1 MKYEIKRF
9 FKNVFNKEWWKK
21 KKSALLADSVKFSY
35 DQKEILKDI
44 NLNVKEGN
52 LTAIIGKSGCGKTT
66 FLKLAA
72 GIISQKYYG
81 KITILGK
88 SRVFTKDSLGFVPQD
103 VSFIPD
109 LSIMDNIKIAGLN
122 LGITAANA
130 VRKGHQLMRMLKLE
144 EDVNHKPTQLSG
156 GQKVRLN
163 IILSLLH
170 DPKVLILDEPFAA
183 LDFFNRRL
191 LWQFLESM
199 RKKGKSII
207 LTSHLLSEVQQHAD
221 RIIIIKNGK
230 VFFSGNV
237 ESLKEKLNMKYIYE
251 VKFFYLSKDNLNKIK
266 KDCAYKDVQI
276 LDTYERYMMFALQS
290 QRTKS
295 VLTNL
300 FHKLKLKYEEIDLR
314 EPNLD
319 EVFLKT

>member
-1 MKYEIKRF
+1 MKFEIKSF
-9 FKNVFNKEWWKK
+9 FRKVFNKEWWKK

-35 DQKEILKDI
+35 DQREILKDI
-44 NLNVKEGN
+44 NLNIKEGN

-88 SRVFTKDSLGFVPQD
+88 SRVFNKDSLGFVPQE
-103 VSFIPD
+103 VSCIPD
-109 LSIMDNIKIAGLN
+109 LSILDNIKIAGLN
-122 LGITAANA
+122 QGITADNA
-130 VRKGHQLMRMLKLE
+130 VRKAQQLMRMLKLE
-144 EDVNHKPTQLSG
+144 EDVNQKPTQLSG

-237 ESLKEKLNMKYIYE
+237 DSLKLKLNMKYIYE
-251 VKFFYLSKDNLNKIK
+251 VKFFYMSKENLDKIK
-266 KDCAYKDVQI
+266 KDCTYKDIKI

-295 VLTNL
+295 VLIKL
-300 FHKLKLKYEEIDLR
+300 FDKLKLKYEEIDLR

>member
-9 FKNVFNKEWWKK
+9 IRQIFNKEWWNK

-35 DQKEILKDI
+35 DKREILRDI

-88 SRVFTKDSLGFVPQD
+88 SRVFTKDALGFVPQE

-109 LSIMDNIKIAGLN
+109 LSIIDNIKIAGLN
-122 LGITAANA
+122 LGITADNA
-130 VRKGHQLMRMLKLE
+130 VKKAQQLMRMLKLE
-144 EDVNHKPTQLSG
+144 EDVNQRPTQLSG
-156 GQKVRLN
+156 GQKIRLN

-199 RKKGKSII
+199 RKKRKSII

-237 ESLKEKLNMKYIYE
+237 ESLKLKLNMKYIYE
-251 VKFFYLSKDNLNKIK
+251 VKFFYLSKENLDKIK
-266 KDCAYKDVQI
+266 KDCAYKDIKI

-290 QRTKS
+290 QRTRS
-295 VLTNL
+295 VLTKL
-300 FHKLKLKYEEIDLR
+300 FGKLGLRYEEIDMR